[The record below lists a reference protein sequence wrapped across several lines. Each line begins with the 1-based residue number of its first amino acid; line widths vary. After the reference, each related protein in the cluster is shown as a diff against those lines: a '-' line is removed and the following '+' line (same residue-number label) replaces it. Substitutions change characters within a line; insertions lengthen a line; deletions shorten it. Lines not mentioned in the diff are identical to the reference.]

1 VGAPNENDT
10 EAYARGVAEESG
22 FGVDEPLD
30 LHDYA
35 CLRPILVAMIR
46 V

>member
-1 VGAPNENDT
+1 MPAASPRR
-10 EAYARGVAEESG
+10 AASAS
-22 FGVDEPLD
+22 PLD